1 MSLPVVAP
9 ARTSHSPRHLSA
21 APIPGVD
28 ADTFRSVFRG
38 HAGGVAVIT
47 ADSGAGPVGFTA
59 TSVVSL
65 SLRPALVS
73 FAISHTS
80 TSFTTIQHAESAVIN
95 FLADDQEALATT
107 FATSNIDRFA
117 RPTVWSRLSDGSPA
131 LDHAP
136 TYLHGAIEHRFTAGD
151 HQIVVA
157 RILTAEQRRSYSPL
171 VYLDGAYGTA
181 VTR

>member
-1 MSLPVVAP
+1 MSVSAVAP
-9 ARTSHSPRHLSA
+9 ALPIQPPRHLAA
-21 APIPGVD
+21 APVPGVD
-28 ADTFRSVFRG
+28 PDTFRSVFRG

-73 FAISHTS
+73 FAISHAS
-80 TSFTTIQHAESAVIN
+80 SSFTTVQHAESVVIN
-95 FLADDQEALATT
+95 FLAEDQDALATT
-107 FATSNIDRFA
+107 FATKNIDRFA
-117 RPTVWSRLSDGSPA
+117 RPTAWSRLSDGAPV

-136 TYLHGAIEHRFTAGD
+136 TYLHGAIEQRFTAGD

-157 RILTAEQRRSYSPL
+157 RVHDAEQRRSYSPL
-171 VYLDGAYGTA
+171 VYLGGAYASA
-181 VTR
+181 VAR